1 MLAKLLKLID
11 IVLEANLNIRKKVLI
26 LIDIFIIK
34 LVYLFSI
41 E

>member
-11 IVLEANLNIRKKVLI
+11 IVLEANLNIRKKILI

>member
-11 IVLEANLNIRKKVLI
+11 IVLEANLKKKVLI